1 MLMTHGFRFSSTAA
15 LLTLLVWLFMVAPAT
30 GAVDPREHHRLPL
43 ESDLQFLEDPSTEL
57 DLQDVRQREDWRRL
71 DGHTFNRG
79 YSDSA
84 WWLKVSLPNRADKG
98 LERLLSIDY
107 PVLGD
112 VRVHVLADGQLRTS
126 YQMGHDYPYS
136 QRPMDHRFFVVPLD
150 WAPHETLD
158 VYVRV
163 DTDSSV
169 QVPVTLWDRETFRSH
184 DITANILQGIYFGAF
199 LVIGVY
205 NLLLFF
211 ALGER
216 NYLYYV
222 GFVFSI
228 ALLMA
233 SLTGYGFR
241 YLWPGSTEWNDQA
254 ILIFI
259 CGVLGFAALFVRRFL
274 ELNELSP
281 KLDAVALLVI
291 TASGIG
297 AVLSF
302 FLSYFVMISVLIPM
316 VVLGCAAAFVGGI
329 YAWYKGQATA
339 KYYVMA
345 WSFVL
350 AGGVILALSK
360 GGVLPSN
367 FFTDHA
373 AQLGSII
380 EVVLLSFALA
390 QRINVER
397 QLRYQAQSET
407 LETARRLNREL
418 EDRVRERTQEL
429 EDLNEKLNEL
439 SVTDGLTGLRNRRFL
454 DQQLRQE
461 VERARRTGRSLAVAM
476 MDIDHFKPINDTH
489 GHQTGDECLKM
500 VGEIIHANLRSPQD
514 TAARYGGEEFAL
526 ILPETDEEGALRV
539 LDRVRQQMAGASI
552 SYDGVTLQMT
562 LSGGVTVQRDAE
574 AITPE
579 QLLAEADEALYRAKS
594 EGRDRVCVYGPSA
607 P

>member
-1 MLMTHGFRFSSTAA
+1 MLTMHGKRPANTVA
-15 LLTLLVWLFMVAPAT
+15 LLILVAWLLAAASAF
-30 GAVDPREHHRLPL
+30 AVDDLHDHHQLPL
-43 ESDLQFLEDPSTEL
+43 EDRIQFVEDPSTEQEL
-57 DLQDVRQREDWRRL
+57 DEVRARDDWQRL

-84 WWLKVSLPNRADKG
+84 WWLRVRLPNTSDEP
-98 LERLLSIDY
+98 LERMFSIDY

-112 VRVHVLADGQLRTS
+112 VQVHVLADGELRTS
-126 YQMGHDYPYS
+126 HQLGHDYPYS
-136 QRPMDHRFFVVPLD
+136 QRPVDHRFFVVPLS
-150 WAPHETLD
+150 WAPQETLE

-163 DTDSSV
+163 RTESSV
-169 QVPVTLWDRETFRSH
+169 QVPATLWEPETFRSH

-241 YLWPGSTEWNDQA
+241 YLWPGATEWNDQA

-259 CGVLGFAALFVRRFL
+259 SGVLGFAGLFTRRFL
-274 ELNELSP
+274 ELSRLSA
-281 KLDAVALLVI
+281 KLDAIALAVI
-291 TASGIG
+291 AASGVC

-302 FLSYFVMISVLIPM
+302 FVSYFALIAILIPM
-316 VVLGCAAAFVGGI
+316 VVLGCVFAFIGGI
-329 YAWYKGQATA
+329 YAWYQGQATA
-339 KYYVMA
+339 KYYVLA

-350 AGGVILALSK
+350 GGGIILALSK

-397 QLRYQAQSET
+397 QLRYKAQSET

-429 EDLNEKLNEL
+429 EDLNQRLNEL
-439 SVTDGLTGLRNRRFL
+439 SVTDALTGLRNRRFL
-454 DQQLRQE
+454 DEQLRHE
-461 VERARRTGRSLAVAM
+461 VDRARRTGRPLAVAM
-476 MDIDHFKPINDTH
+476 LDIDHFKPVNDTH

-514 TAARYGGEEFAL
+514 TGARYGGEEFAM
-526 ILPETDEEGALRV
+526 ILPETDREGAVRV
-539 LDRVRQQMAGASI
+539 LERIRRQIHDSPV
-552 SYDGVTLQMT
+552 SYDGVTLAMT
-562 LSGGVTVQRDAE
+562 LSGGVTIQSDAE

-594 EGRDRVCVYGPSA
+594 EGRDRVCVYGSRE
-607 P
+607 

>member
-1 MLMTHGFRFSSTAA
+1 MLTVHGIRSTNIVA
-15 LLTLLVWLFMVAPAT
+15 LLILAAFVLLAAPAS
-30 GAVDPREHHRLPL
+30 GSPDIREHHRLPL
-43 ESDLQFLEDPSTEL
+43 ENELRFLEDPGSGQ
-57 DLQDVRQREDWRRL
+57 DLKDVRGRDDWQRL

-84 WWLKVSLPNRADKG
+84 WWLRVSLANDG
-98 LERLLSIDY
+98 NTELERFFSIDY

-112 VRVHVLADGQLRTS
+112 VQVYVLADGELRHSWQL
-126 YQMGHDYPYS
+126 GHDYPYS
-136 QRPMDHRFFVVPLD
+136 QRPVDHRFFVVPLE
-150 WAPHETLD
+150 WQPHETLD
-158 VYVRV
+158 VFVRV
-163 DTDSSV
+163 RTESSV

-241 YLWPGSTEWNDQA
+241 YLWPGATEWNDQA

-259 CGVLGFAALFVRRFL
+259 CGVLGFAGLFTRRFL
-274 ELNELSP
+274 ELSRLSIA
-281 KLDAVALLVI
+281 LNVFALLVI
-291 TASGIG
+291 IASGIC

-302 FLSYFVMISVLIPM
+302 FLGYFTLISVLIPL
-316 VVLGCAAAFVGGI
+316 VVLGCIMAFAAGV
-329 YAWYKGQATA
+329 YAWYQGQTTA
-339 KYYVMA
+339 KYYVIA

-350 AGGVILALSK
+350 AGGAILALSK

-429 EDLNEKLNEL
+429 EELNQRLNEL

-454 DQQLRQE
+454 DAQLRQE
-461 VERARRTGRSLAVAM
+461 VDRARRSGRPMAVAM
-476 MDIDHFKPINDTH
+476 LDIDHFKPVNDTY

-514 TAARYGGEEFAL
+514 TAARYGGEEFAM
-526 ILPETDEEGALRV
+526 ILPETDEEGAMRV
-539 LDRVRQQMAGASI
+539 LERIRQQVAAASV
-552 SYDGVTLQMT
+552 SYEGVTLRMT
-562 LSGGVTVQRDAE
+562 LSGGVTIQRDAE
-574 AITPE
+574 AVTPE
-579 QLLAEADEALYRAKS
+579 QLLAEADGALYRAKS
-594 EGRDRVCVYGPSA
+594 GGRDQVCVYRPSA

>member
-1 MLMTHGFRFSSTAA
+1 MHGSRLPNVVALLVLLASLLTAA
-15 LLTLLVWLFMVAPAT
+15 SVT
-30 GAVDPREHHRLPL
+30 GAADDVREHHRLPL
-43 ESDLQFLEDPSTEL
+43 EDRLQFLEDASTEQA
-57 DLQDVRQREDWRRL
+57 LQDVRERDDWQQL
-71 DGHTFNRG
+71 NGGTFNQG

-84 WWLKVSLPNRADKG
+84 WWLRVSLPNNADKP
-98 LERLLSIDY
+98 LERLFSIDY

-112 VRVHVLADGQLRTS
+112 VQVYVLADGELRRS
-126 YQMGHDYPYS
+126 YQLGHDYPYS
-136 QRPMDHRFFVVPLD
+136 QRPVDHRFFVVPLT
-150 WAPHETLD
+150 WAPEETLD

-163 DTDSSV
+163 RTDSSV
-169 QVPVTLWDRETFRSH
+169 QVPVTLWAPDTFRSH

-241 YLWPGSTEWNDQA
+241 YLWPGATQWNDQA

-259 CGVLGFAALFVRRFL
+259 SGVLGFAALFTRRFL
-274 ELNELSP
+274 ELSQLSYR
-281 KLDAVALLVI
+281 LNAFALLVI
-291 TASGIG
+291 IASGVC

-302 FLSYFVMISVLIPM
+302 FLSYFLLIAVLIPL
-316 VVLGCAAAFVGGI
+316 VVLGCVLAFFGGV

-339 KYYVMA
+339 KYYVLA

-350 AGGVILALSK
+350 AGGTILALSK

-390 QRINVER
+390 
-397 QLRYQAQSET
+397 
-407 LETARRLNREL
+407 
-418 EDRVRERTQEL
+418 
-429 EDLNEKLNEL
+429 
-439 SVTDGLTGLRNRRFL
+439 
-454 DQQLRQE
+454 
-461 VERARRTGRSLAVAM
+461 
-476 MDIDHFKPINDTH
+476 
-489 GHQTGDECLKM
+489 
-500 VGEIIHANLRSPQD
+500 
-514 TAARYGGEEFAL
+514 
-526 ILPETDEEGALRV
+526 
-539 LDRVRQQMAGASI
+539 
-552 SYDGVTLQMT
+552 
-562 LSGGVTVQRDAE
+562 
-574 AITPE
+574 
-579 QLLAEADEALYRAKS
+579 
-594 EGRDRVCVYGPSA
+594 
-607 P
+607 